1 MSSQAVRSNRVQE
14 EPGSLAGARPHRPNE
29 PGDPLVRALAVC
41 VRQAHARRVGRGR
54 LDVAA

>member
-1 MSSQAVRSNRVQE
+1 MNRPREAGQAPAPAGSS
-14 EPGSLAGARPHRPNE
+14 GRPRAIE

-54 LDVAA
+54 LDSSR

>member
-1 MSSQAVRSNRVQE
+1 MSGQAGRPNQTQE
-14 EPGSLAGARPHRPNE
+14 ESGPMAGARAHRPHE